1 MNSRPH
7 SIHTFMWPFRWSA
20 EKKNGNDLLESFSKY
35 LLKDTTW
42 KEVEF
47 KLSNSQHYNEYVY
60 YHSHVRNT
68 LFAYNDN
75 KDIVR
80 FFEYELQKDAVF
92 EFEVITKVNNNGDIE
107 NKKTF
112 KLAIKGISLHLF
124 FTGVG
129 ILTFQ
134 LEYNDDNTTVEDIQ
148 LINDF
153 GRRTYPQFLGANANE
168 NYNGLNATNRAFLP
182 TYVKTS
188 YCNEIETFESYTQY
202 KNASLQEIVQPPAY
216 IKALFCNDFVFNEIT
231 NPDKEKITITH
242 LTDDR
247 MFTLCWYSDD
257 SLSNELKDIWD
268 QKYNYLNSKKWY
280 ELIFCDKSGNLTCQS
295 DLMLEEHIK
304 RYTYDRWVNY
314 GTLYGIT
321 RDCLFC
327 LTDEGDFARDTVLPH
342 IQSIYYQM
350 AIICLAQRASVQKI
364 SYDLTQILKSLD
376 GNQLNSAQID
386 QAVSIQAM
394 YLKFNNLLYF
404 KEVTDQIQGIEMYQ
418 KMQESMAIQGIT
430 DQLDREIEEL
440 HSLLNMNASLEL
452 SKEANLISFIATYF
466 VPASFV
472 VGVMALFSDNLNFSD
487 DFSQGKFKA
496 ILVLVVTAIAL
507 LFMGKAIIK
516 NMIKMVKKYKKNVV

>member
-1 MNSRPH
+1 MNSLPY
-7 SIHTFMWPFRWSA
+7 SIHTFMWPFRWATGGKKGCDNLGLFSNCLIKGSVW
-20 EKKNGNDLLESFSKY
+20 EKKEFEFS
-35 LLKDTTW
+35 D
-42 KEVEF
+42 V
-47 KLSNSQHYNEYVY
+47 HRYNEYVY
-60 YHSHVRNT
+60 YHSHVRET
-68 LFAYNDN
+68 LFANTQHN
-75 KDIVR
+75 KDIIR
-80 FFEYELQKDAVF
+80 YFDYKLQKDAVF
-92 EFEVITKVNNNGDIE
+92 EIEVITEVNNKGDIE

-134 LEYNDDNTTVEDIQ
+134 LENNDHATVENIQ

-153 GRRTYPQFLGANANE
+153 GRRTYPQFLGASANE

-182 TYVKTS
+182 TYVKAS
-188 YCNEIETFESYTQY
+188 YSNEIETFESYKQY
-202 KNASLQEIVQPPAY
+202 KSTGLQEVVQPPAY
-216 IKALFCNDFVFNEIT
+216 IKALFRNDFVFNKIT

-247 MFTLCWYSDD
+247 MFTLCWYSDN
-257 SLSNELKDIWD
+257 SLSNELKEICD
-268 QKYNYLNSKKWY
+268 QKYNYLNSEKWY
-280 ELIFCDKSGNLTCQS
+280 ELIFCDKIGNLTCQS

-304 RYTYDRWVNY
+304 RYTYDRWINY
-314 GTLYGIT
+314 GTLYGMT

-327 LTDEGDFARDTVLPH
+327 LTDEKDFGRNTILPH
-342 IQSIYYQM
+342 MQSIYYQM
-350 AIICLAQRASVQKI
+350 AILCLAQRASVQKI

-376 GNQLNSAQID
+376 GNKLNSAQID

-430 DQLDREIEEL
+430 DQLDREIEEV
-440 HSLLNMNASLEL
+440 HSLLNMNASLKL
-452 SKEANLISFIATYF
+452 SEEANQLSFIATYF
-466 VPASFV
+466 VPAAFV

-496 ILVLVVTAIAL
+496 ILALVVAAFAL

>member
-35 LLKDTTW
+35 LLKDTIW

-134 LEYNDDNTTVEDIQ
+134 LENNDNTTTVEDIQ

-153 GRRTYPQFLGANANE
+153 GRRTYPQFLGASAKE

-182 TYVKTS
+182 TYVKAS
-188 YCNEIETFESYTQY
+188 YCSETETFESYNKYQ
-202 KNASLQEIVQPPAY
+202 NIDLQDVVQPPAY
-216 IKALFCNDFVFNEIT
+216 IKALFRNNFTFSEIT
-231 NPDKEKITITH
+231 NPNKDKITITH

-247 MFTLCWYSDD
+247 MFTLCWYANTD
-257 SLSNELKDIWD
+257 LSKDLKADN
-268 QKYNYLNSKKWY
+268 NYLKSKKWY

-295 DLMLEEHIK
+295 EHMLEEHIK
-304 RYTYDRWVNY
+304 RYTYDRWINY

-327 LTDEGDFARDTVLPH
+327 LTAEDDFTRDAILPH
-342 IQSIYYQM
+342 MRSIYYQM
-350 AIICLAQRASVQKI
+350 AILCLTQRASVLKF
-364 SYDLTQILKSLD
+364 SNDLSDIDFLK
-376 GNQLNSAQID
+376 LNSESKTKALELQK
-386 QAVSIQAM
+386 Q
-394 YLKFNNLLYF
+394 YLKFNNKLYF
-404 KEVTDQIQGIEMYQ
+404 KEVTDQIQGLEMYQ
-418 KMQESMAIQGIT
+418 MMQKAMNIENVT
-430 DQLDREIEEL
+430 NQLDREIEEL
-440 HSLLNMNASLEL
+440 HNLLQ
-452 SKEANLISFIATYF
+452 SKEAHDLTKIATYA
-466 VPASFV
+466 VPASLAL
-472 VGVMALFSDNLNFSD
+472 ALFSLFSADMNFSQSLD
-487 DFSQGKFKA
+487 IRSGRFQ
-496 ILVLVVTAIAL
+496 AIAL
-507 LFMGKAIIK
+507 LVAISIIILFSSK
-516 NMIKMVKKYKKNVV
+516 WIINKITRNR